1 MIQYSRSKEN
11 IGALRIYTHRH
22 GRSAI
27 YNYQKR
33 RKEMYLEKIN
43 SPADVKKLST
53 EEMKKLAQ
61 EMRDALIFKLS
72 RHGGHC
78 GPNLGFAE
86 ATIALHYVFNSPTDK
101 MVFDVSHQTYCHK
114 MLTGR
119 KDGFLYEEHFDD
131 ISGYSNPYESEH
143 DFFTIGHTSTSI
155 SLALG
160 LAKARDLKHET
171 GNVIAVIG
179 DGSLSGGEALE
190 ALDYAGEFDGNLIVI
205 INDNDMSIAENHG
218 GMYKNLKALR
228 ESNGKAD
235 TNLFTAMGL
244 DYVFVKDG
252 NDIDSLIATFR
263 QVKDSTRPV
272 AVHIV
277 TEKGKGLSFA
287 EKNKEDW
294 HWHMPFDVETGKAK
308 YNYDGEDYGDITAK
322 MLLEKMK
329 KDESVCVLTS
339 GTPTVSGFWK
349 GRRDEAGRQFID
361 VGIAEENAA
370 AMASGIAAGGG
381 KPFYGVYSTF
391 IQRTYDQISQ
401 DICINNSPVAISVF
415 AGSVYGM
422 SDVTHLGLY
431 DIPMLSNIPNLVY
444 LAPATKEEYLSM
456 LDWAIEQKEHPVAVR
471 VPGGPVISDGKEV
484 KNNWSDLNKYEVTKN
499 GSKIAVIALGTFYQ
513 LGEKAAKAIE
523 EKAGITPTVINPHFI
538 SGIDK
543 ETLENLKKNH
553 DIVITL
559 EDGILDGGFG
569 EKIARFYGNSSVKT
583 LCFGLAKK
591 FYDRYDVNELM
602 REAHL
607 TPGQIADDATAL
619 LK

>member
-1 MIQYSRSKEN
+1 
-11 IGALRIYTHRH
+11 
-22 GRSAI
+22 
-27 YNYQKR
+27 
-33 RKEMYLEKIN
+33 MYLEKIN

-252 NDIDSLIATFR
+252 NDIDSLIAAFR

-308 YNYDGEDYGDITAK
+308 YNYDGEDYGDLTAK
-322 MLLEKMK
+322 MLLDKIK

-339 GTPTVSGFWK
+339 CTPTVSGFWK
-349 GRRDEAGRQFID
+349 VRRYEAGRQFID

-484 KNNWSDLNKYEVTKN
+484 KNDWSDLNKYEVTKN

>member
-1 MIQYSRSKEN
+1 
-11 IGALRIYTHRH
+11 
-22 GRSAI
+22 
-27 YNYQKR
+27 
-33 RKEMYLEKIN
+33 MYLEKIN

-235 TNLFTAMGL
+235 TTMFPAMGL

-308 YNYDGEDYGDITAK
+308 YNYDGEDYGDLTAK

-339 GTPTVSGFWK
+339 GTPAVSGFWK

>member
-1 MIQYSRSKEN
+1 
-11 IGALRIYTHRH
+11 
-22 GRSAI
+22 
-27 YNYQKR
+27 
-33 RKEMYLEKIN
+33 MYLEKIN
-43 SPADVKKLST
+43 SPSDIKKLSVD
-53 EEMKKLAQ
+53 EMKKLTQ

-86 ATIALHYVFNSPTDK
+86 ATVALHYVFDSPVDK
-101 MVFDVSHQTYCHK
+101 IVFDVSHQTYCHK

-131 ISGYSNPYESEH
+131 ISGYSNPAESEH
-143 DFFTIGHTSTSI
+143 DFFVIGHTSTSV

-160 LAKARDLKHET
+160 LAKARDLKHES

-190 ALDYAGEFDGNLIVI
+190 AIDYAGEFDGNLIII

-228 ESNGKAD
+228 DGNGKAD
-235 TNLFTAMGL
+235 TILFTAMGL

-252 NDIDSLIATFR
+252 NDIESLIATFSK
-263 QVKDSTRPV
+263 VKDSKRPI

-287 EKNKEDW
+287 EENKEDW
-294 HWHMPFDVETGKAK
+294 HWHMPFDVETGKTK
-308 YNYDGEDYGDITAK
+308 YNYDGEDYGDLTAK

-339 GTPTVSGFWK
+339 GTPTVGGFWK

-381 KPFYGVYSTF
+381 KPLYTVYSTF

-456 LDWAIEQKEHPVAVR
+456 LDWAIEQNKYPVAVR
-471 VPGGPVISDGKEV
+471 VPGGAVISDGKEV
-484 KNNWSDLNKYEVTKN
+484 KSDWSDINKYEITKS
-499 GSKIAVIALGTFYQ
+499 GSRIAVIALGAFYQ
-513 LGEKAAKAIE
+513 LGEKAAKLIE
-523 EKAGITPTVINPHFI
+523 EKTGTAPTLINPHYI
-538 SGIDK
+538 TGIDK
-543 ETLENLKKNH
+543 DMLEDLKKNH
-553 DIVITL
+553 DVVITL
-559 EDGILDGGFG
+559 EDGILEGGFG
-569 EKIARFYGNSSVKT
+569 EKIARFYGSSDVKT
-583 LCFGLAKK
+583 LCFGLEKK

-602 REAHL
+602 HKAHL
-607 TPGQIADDATAL
+607 TPEQIAEDTIAL

>member
-1 MIQYSRSKEN
+1 
-11 IGALRIYTHRH
+11 
-22 GRSAI
+22 
-27 YNYQKR
+27 
-33 RKEMYLEKIN
+33 MYLEKIN

-218 GMYKNLKALR
+218 GMYKNLKTLR

-252 NDIDSLIATFR
+252 NDIDSLIAAFR

-294 HWHMPFDVETGKAK
+294 HCHMPFDVETGKAK
-308 YNYDGEDYGDITAK
+308 YNYDGEDYGDLTAK

-484 KNNWSDLNKYEVTKN
+484 KNDWSDLNKYEVTKN

>member
-1 MIQYSRSKEN
+1 
-11 IGALRIYTHRH
+11 
-22 GRSAI
+22 
-27 YNYQKR
+27 
-33 RKEMYLEKIN
+33 MYLEKIN

-86 ATIALHYVFNSPTDK
+86 ATIALHYVFNSPKDK

-143 DFFTIGHTSTSI
+143 DFLTIGHTSTSI

-252 NDIDSLIATFR
+252 NDIDSLIAAFR
-263 QVKDSTRPV
+263 QVKDSTCPV

-308 YNYDGEDYGDITAK
+308 YNYDGEDYGDLTAK

-339 GTPTVSGFWK
+339 GTPAVSGFWK

>member
-1 MIQYSRSKEN
+1 MIQYGCNTKATCCPSYS
-11 IGALRIYTHRH
+11 GRH
-22 GRSAI
+22 I
-27 YNYQKR
+27 LKR
-33 RKEMYLEKIN
+33 RITMYLEKIN
-43 SPADVKKLST
+43 SPSDIKKLSVD
-53 EEMKKLAQ
+53 EMKKLTQ

-86 ATIALHYVFNSPTDK
+86 ATVALHYVFDSPTDK
-101 MVFDVSHQTYCHK
+101 IVFDVSHQTYCHK

-131 ISGYSNPYESEH
+131 ISGYSNPAESEH
-143 DFFTIGHTSTSI
+143 DFFVIGHTSTSV

-160 LAKARDLKHET
+160 LAKARDLKHES

-190 ALDYAGEFDGNLIVI
+190 AIDYAGEFDGNLIII
-205 INDNDMSIAENHG
+205 INDNEMSIAENHG

-228 ESNGKAD
+228 EGNGKAD

-252 NDIDSLIATFR
+252 NDIESLIAAFSK
-263 QVKDSTRPV
+263 VKDSKRPV

-287 EKNKEDW
+287 EENKEDW

-308 YNYDGEDYGDITAK
+308 YNYDGEDYGDLTAK

-339 GTPTVSGFWK
+339 GTPTVGGFWK

-370 AMASGIAAGGG
+370 AMASGIATGGG
-381 KPFYGVYSTF
+381 KPLYTVYSTF

-401 DICINNSPVAISVF
+401 DICINNSP
-415 AGSVYGM
+415 
-422 SDVTHLGLY
+422 L
-431 DIPMLSNIPNLVY
+431 
-444 LAPATKEEYLSM
+444 
-456 LDWAIEQKEHPVAVR
+456 Q
-471 VPGGPVISDGKEV
+471 
-484 KNNWSDLNKYEVTKN
+484 
-499 GSKIAVIALGTFYQ
+499 
-513 LGEKAAKAIE
+513 
-523 EKAGITPTVINPHFI
+523 
-538 SGIDK
+538 
-543 ETLENLKKNH
+543 
-553 DIVITL
+553 
-559 EDGILDGGFG
+559 
-569 EKIARFYGNSSVKT
+569 
-583 LCFGLAKK
+583 
-591 FYDRYDVNELM
+591 
-602 REAHL
+602 
-607 TPGQIADDATAL
+607 
-619 LK
+619 

>member
-1 MIQYSRSKEN
+1 
-11 IGALRIYTHRH
+11 
-22 GRSAI
+22 
-27 YNYQKR
+27 
-33 RKEMYLEKIN
+33 MYLEKIN

-86 ATIALHYVFNSPTDK
+86 ATIALHYVFNSPKDK

>member
-1 MIQYSRSKEN
+1 MSVLDRV
-11 IGALRIYTHRH
+11 
-22 GRSAI
+22 
-27 YNYQKR
+27 
-33 RKEMYLEKIN
+33 N
-43 SPADVKKLST
+43 SPKDLKKLNDK
-53 EEMKKLAQ
+53 ELEVLC
-61 EMRDALIFKLS
+61 EDIRELLINTVSKT
-72 RHGGHC
+72 GGHLAS
-78 GPNLGFAE
+78 NLGVVELTVAM
-86 ATIALHYVFNSPTDK
+86 HKVFNSPVDQI
-101 MVFDVSHQTYCHK
+101 VFDVGHQCYTHK
-114 MLTGR
+114 ILTGR
-119 KDGFLYEEHFDD
+119 KDKFETLRTEGG
-131 ISGYSNPYESEH
+131 ISGFTRPVESEH
-143 DFFTIGHTSTSI
+143 DIFSSGHSSTSI
-155 SLALG
+155 SAAVG
-160 LAKARDLKHET
+160 LARAKQIKGEK
-171 GNVIAVIG
+171 GKVVAVIG
-179 DGSLSGGEALE
+179 DGSMTGGMAFEALNN
-190 ALDYAGEFDGNLIVI
+190 AGMLHKNMIVVL
-205 INDNDMSIAENHG
+205 NDNEMSIAENHG

-228 ESNGKAD
+228 EGNGKAD

-252 NDIDSLIATFR
+252 NNIESLIAAFSK
-263 QVKDSTRPV
+263 VKDSKRPV

-287 EKNKEDW
+287 EENKEDW

-308 YNYDGEDYGDITAK
+308 YNYDGEDYGDLTAK

-339 GTPTVSGFWK
+339 GTPTVGGFWK

-381 KPFYGVYSTF
+381 KPLYTVYSTF

-456 LDWAIEQKEHPVAVR
+456 LDWAIEQNKYPVAVR
-471 VPGGPVISDGKEV
+471 VPGGAVISDGKEV
-484 KNNWSDLNKYEVTKN
+484 KSDWSDINKYEITKS
-499 GSKIAVIALGTFYQ
+499 GSRIAVIALGTFYQ
-513 LGEKAAKAIE
+513 LGEKAAKLIE
-523 EKAGITPTVINPHFI
+523 EKTGTAPTLISPHYIT
-538 SGIDK
+538 GIDK
-543 ETLENLKKNH
+543 DMLEDLKKNH
-553 DIVITL
+553 DVVITL
-559 EDGILDGGFG
+559 EDGILEGGFG
-569 EKIARFYGNSSVKT
+569 EKIARFYGSSDVKT
-583 LCFGLAKK
+583 LCFGLEKK

-602 REAHL
+602 HKAHL
-607 TPGQIADDATAL
+607 TPEQIAEDTIAL